1 MAKSRKKIKWS
12 RRGSKKC
19 RKLIQNLATEVQT
32 PATMHCF
39 EVSEEFDTEFWE
51 VYGKENKFRTNF
63 ESYIG
68 ILSFTAFNES
78 TTKGK
83 KKKRIGAQKERSMLM
98 SILLGIGRFCQS
110 CIVTV

>member
-1 MAKSRKKIKWS
+1 MVKTRKKIKWS
-12 RRGSKKC
+12 RKESKK
-19 RKLIQNLATEVQT
+19 RKKVLQNLATEVKT

-39 EVSEEFDTEFWE
+39 EVSEEFDTAFWD
-51 VYGKENKFRTNF
+51 VFGQENQFRTNF

-78 TTKGK
+78 TKGK
-83 KKKRIGAQKERSMLM
+83 KKKKKSGHKSDRSLVM

-110 CIVTV
+110 CIVSV